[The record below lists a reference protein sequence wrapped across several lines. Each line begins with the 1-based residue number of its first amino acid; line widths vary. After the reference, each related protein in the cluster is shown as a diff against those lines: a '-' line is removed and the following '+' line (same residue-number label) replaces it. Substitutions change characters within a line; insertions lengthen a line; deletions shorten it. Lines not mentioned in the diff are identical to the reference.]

1 MSSVAHQRVLRTV
14 RLLPQAVKIGILE
27 SEIKQSGVKPEPKQV
42 KQESPVLNL
51 NIVDKNEKSGGKI
64 SASRPAAQVHVKMP
78 AQNSKEIAELTAQI
92 KALTNSLSNAEIANV
107 ELSEAKKK
115 LESEIGGI
123 KSDYEKRRKTLES
136 EAQANAKKIADQALE
151 KALAEGKTKG
161 YEEGLKKAR
170 EEVEQ
175 EYLQK
180 FSGLAGVIEGIGKKL
195 DENFAELVK
204 LHQPKLI
211 RMWTE
216 MLKRMLFRQVEL
228 NPDTIDSVLS
238 EVLSRLSDKNQI
250 LIYASLDDVKKLES
264 ELDTKFQE
272 ALRGA
277 KRVEVKAD
285 PNVQN
290 GSCIVETSLGI
301 YDARWKTQLS
311 QVESVVD
318 EIFQQS
324 SKG

>member
-1 MSSVAHQRVLRTV
+1 MSSGLAHQRVLRTV

-27 SEIKQSGVKPEPKQV
+27 SEIKQSGTKPQEQKQNTPEKKPAPRTPVAKVQV
-42 KQESPVLNL
+42 KIPE
-51 NIVDKNEKSGGKI
+51 
-64 SASRPAAQVHVKMP
+64 R
-78 AQNSKEIAELTAQI
+78 NSKELEELTAQI
-92 KALTNSLSNAEIANV
+92 KALTNSLSNAEVKNA

-123 KSDYEKRRKTLES
+123 KSDYEKRRKTLEA
-136 EAQANAKKIADQALE
+136 EAQSNAKKIADKAREQAIT
-151 KALAEGKTKG
+151 EGQVKG
-161 YEEGLKKAR
+161 YEEGLQKAR
-170 EEVEQ
+170 KEVEQ
-175 EYLQK
+175 EYLEK
-180 FSGLAGVIEGIGKKL
+180 FSNLAGVIEGVGKKL

-204 LHQPKLI
+204 LHQPRMI

-228 NPDTIDSVLS
+228 NPDTIETVLS
-238 EVLSRLSDKNQI
+238 ELLSRLSDKNQI
-250 LIYASLDDVKKLES
+250 LIYVSPDDMKKLEG

-277 KRVEVKAD
+277 KRVELKSD

-290 GSCIVETSLGI
+290 GSCLVETSLGV
-301 YDARWKTQLS
+301 YDARWKTQMS

-318 EIFQQS
+318 EVFQQS
-324 SKG
+324 SKGDKLNNE

>member
-1 MSSVAHQRVLRTV
+1 MSSLAHQRVLRTV

-27 SEIKQSGVKPEPKQV
+27 SEIKQSGVKPQEPKQTA
-42 KQESPVLNL
+42 P
-51 NIVDKNEKSGGKI
+51 EKKI
-64 SASRPAAQVHVKMP
+64 TPPPSAPKVVQVKMSER
-78 AQNSKEIAELTAQI
+78 NSKELEELTVQI
-92 KALTNSLSNAEIANV
+92 KALTNSLSNAEVANA
-107 ELSEAKKK
+107 ELTEAKKK

-136 EAQANAKKIADQALE
+136 EAQANAKKIADKARDQAIS
-151 KALAEGKTKG
+151 EGQIKG
-161 YEEGLKKAR
+161 YEDGLKKAR

-175 EYLQK
+175 EYLEK
-180 FSGLAGVIEGIGKKL
+180 FSSLAGIIEGVGKKL

-204 LHQPKLI
+204 LHQPRMI

-228 NPDTIDSVLS
+228 NPDTIDNVLS
-238 EVLSRLSDKNQI
+238 ELLSRLSDKNQI
-250 LIYASLDDVKKLES
+250 LIYVSPDDMKNLEGK
-264 ELDTKFQE
+264 LDTKFQE

-277 KRVEVKAD
+277 KRVELKSD

-290 GSCIVETSLGI
+290 GSCIVETSLGV
-301 YDARWKTQLS
+301 YDARWKTQMS

-318 EIFQQS
+318 EIFQQVN
-324 SKG
+324 KE

>member
-1 MSSVAHQRVLRTV
+1 MSNVAHQRVLRTV

-27 SEIKQSGVKPEPKQV
+27 SEIKQSGTKPPEQKQDAPAL
-42 KQESPVLNL
+42 KTERKPAPRPPVA
-51 NIVDKNEKSGGKI
+51 G
-64 SASRPAAQVHVKMP
+64 VHVKMP
-78 AQNSKEIAELTAQI
+78 EQNSREIAELTAQI
-92 KALTNSLSNAEIANV
+92 KALTNSLSNAEVANV
-107 ELSEAKKK
+107 ELTEAKKK

-136 EAQANAKKIADQALE
+136 EAQANAKKIADQARE
-151 KALAEGKTKG
+151 KALAEGQAKG

-180 FSGLAGVIEGIGKKL
+180 FSGLAGVIDGVGKKL

-204 LHQPKLI
+204 LHQPKMI

-238 EVLSRLSDKNQI
+238 ELLSRLSDKNQI
-250 LIYASLDDVKKLES
+250 LIYASPDDAKKLEG

-277 KRVEVKAD
+277 KRVEVKVD
-285 PNVQN
+285 PNVQD
-290 GSCIVETSLGI
+290 GSCIVETSLGV
-301 YDARWKTQLS
+301 YDARWRTQLN
-311 QVESVVD
+311 QIESVVD

>member
-1 MSSVAHQRVLRTV
+1 MSSGLAHQRVLRTV

-27 SEIKQSGVKPEPKQV
+27 SEIKQSGTKPQEQKQNPPEKKPAPRTPVAKVQV
-42 KQESPVLNL
+42 KIPE
-51 NIVDKNEKSGGKI
+51 
-64 SASRPAAQVHVKMP
+64 R
-78 AQNSKEIAELTAQI
+78 NSKELEELTAQI
-92 KALTNSLSNAEIANV
+92 KALTNSLSNAEVKNA

-123 KSDYEKRRKTLES
+123 KSDYEKRRKTLEA
-136 EAQANAKKIADQALE
+136 EAQSNAKKIADKAREQAIT
-151 KALAEGKTKG
+151 EGQVKG
-161 YEEGLKKAR
+161 YEEGLQKAR
-170 EEVEQ
+170 KEVEQ
-175 EYLQK
+175 EYLEK
-180 FSGLAGVIEGIGKKL
+180 FSNLAGVIEGVGKKL

-204 LHQPKLI
+204 LHQPRMI

-228 NPDTIDSVLS
+228 NPDTIETVLS
-238 EVLSRLSDKNQI
+238 ELLSRLSDKNQI
-250 LIYASLDDVKKLES
+250 LIYVSPDDMKKLEG

-277 KRVEVKAD
+277 KRVELKSD

-290 GSCIVETSLGI
+290 GSCLVETSLGV
-301 YDARWKTQLS
+301 YDARWKTQMS

-318 EIFQQS
+318 EVFQHS
-324 SKG
+324 SKGDK